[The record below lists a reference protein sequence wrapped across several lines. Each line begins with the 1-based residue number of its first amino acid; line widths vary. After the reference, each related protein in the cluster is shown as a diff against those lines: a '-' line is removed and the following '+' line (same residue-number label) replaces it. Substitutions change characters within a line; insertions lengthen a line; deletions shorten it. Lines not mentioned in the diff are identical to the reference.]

1 MKKTA
6 FYLRHSA
13 KQSLALMESLKFVL
27 MSFITIAR
35 ITDDDSA
42 ESMKD
47 DDPPNGA
54 LDPPNSS
61 LNLWRVS

>member
-13 KQSLALMESLKFVL
+13 KQSLALMECLKFVL

-47 DDPPNGA
+47 DDPPNAG
-54 LDPPNSS
+54 SS
-61 LNLWRVS
+61 